1 MGKQQKQ
8 EPSTGPQRRR
18 RNGKGSVTW
27 RPERNKYQVSR
38 SVNGK
43 RRYVYVDTQ
52 QDADKVLRQWDREA
66 DQGVKFDRPDYTV
79 RSFLEYWLSL
89 KKPLLEVSSL
99 ASYTLHIKR
108 INVQLGKVKLD
119 KLTTDKVQAAF
130 NALLEDLAIGTMKT
144 LRAVFS
150 TAMKDAVTWGLLS
163 RNPVSGTKLPVKK
176 EKSDPKA
183 LTLAQAIAL
192 MDTAREQD
200 IQMWAIISMAVGTG
214 LRVGELAGLRWT
226 DIDTTSKKLNIE
238 KSVVSVYVEGHTQY
252 IEKSPKT
259 ITSIRELTL
268 PDFAIEAL
276 EVHRRAQQDYLLQ
289 RGVRWVDM
297 GLVFT
302 GVDGYYIRRQTIRN
316 RFRKILRLT
325 ASIPENLKDLHFHG
339 LRHTAATV
347 LLRQGIPVTTV
358 QEMLGHASP
367 EITWGVYAH
376 ALPGDKELAAGELN
390 EMVQKLRRAVE

>member
-8 EPSTGPQRRR
+8 EPNVSTQRRR

-27 RPERNKYQVSR
+27 RPDRNKYQVSR

-150 TAMKDAVTWGLLS
+150 TAMKDAVTWGLIS

-200 IQMWAIISMAVGTG
+200 IQMWAIISIAVGTG

-238 KSVVSVYVEGHTQY
+238 KSVVSVNVEGHTQY

-259 ITSIRELTL
+259 ISSIRELTL

-276 EVHRRAQQDYLLQ
+276 EVHRLAQQNYLVQ

-302 GVDGYYIRRQTIRN
+302 GVDGYYIRRQTVTN

-339 LRHTAATV
+339 LRHTSATI

-390 EMVQKLRRAVE
+390 EMVQKLRRSAK